1 MRLFA
6 VWYDAGMSYYTK
18 ARGSNEYEE
27 CLQAEVTQ
35 RLMSALALRG
45 EGASRP
51 REALTLLNHALG
63 SDSLL
68 VQGRLQEY
76 CACLSAVLSGCAS
89 LQAELAS
96 SLLMCFDMRGLC
108 VAMMQTRPAATDQVI
123 NMYLFAASLGHVA
136 LCTPTLSLSYP

>member
-1 MRLFA
+1 MLEGA
-6 VWYDAGMSYYTK
+6 LNTK
-18 ARGSNEYEE
+18 ANGSIDFEKN
-27 CLQAEVTQ
+27 LQAEATQ

-51 REALTLLNHALG
+51 KEALTLLNHALG

-108 VAMMQTRPAATDQVI
+108 VAMMQARPAATDQVSI
-123 NMYLFAASLGHVA
+123 FSHFAVSLRH
-136 LCTPTLSLSYP
+136 LTLPNLTVH

>member
-1 MRLFA
+1 
-6 VWYDAGMSYYTK
+6 
-18 ARGSNEYEE
+18 
-27 CLQAEVTQ
+27 
-35 RLMSALALRG
+35 MSALAPRG

-51 REALTLLNHALG
+51 KEALTLLNHALG

-108 VAMMQTRPAATDQVI
+108 VAMMQARPAATDQVI
-123 NMYLFAASLGHVA
+123 NMHIFAASLRQAFSV
-136 LCTPTLSLSYP
+136 YPQFHCPAHDPEL

>member
-1 MRLFA
+1 MLHLALQRKC
-6 VWYDAGMSYYTK
+6 G
-18 ARGSNEYEE
+18 GSTEHET

-108 VAMMQTRPAATDQVI
+108 VAMMQARPAAMNQVI
-123 NMYLFAASLGHVA
+123 NMHLFAASLRRVN
-136 LCTPTLSLSYP
+136 LCTPTPSLSCP

>member
-1 MRLFA
+1 M
-6 VWYDAGMSYYTK
+6 TK
-18 ARGSNEYEE
+18 
-27 CLQAEVTQ
+27 

-63 SDSLL
+63 SDRLL
-68 VQGRLQEY
+68 AQGRLQEY

-108 VAMMQTRPAATDQVI
+108 VAMMQARPAAKSQVI
-123 NMYLFAASLGHVA
+123 NIHPFAASLQQIA
-136 LCTPTLSLSYP
+136 MRTPTRSCPADDREVR